1 MDHINWSEDSH
12 QYFSTDTCTC
22 MWQDLICTGIFF
34 FALMCHYF
42 KVFQN
47 LWNYLQLLQDLK
59 LQNLQCWGHIFWKY
73 LDCFFVSLVLSVL
86 RDWWTWNF
94 CGNFRDNYK
103 NKLLKQKLRLRE
115 AVYDNLKWSR
125 NWDWGRQSMITW
137 SETEIKI
144 GGGSLW

>member
-1 MDHINWSEDSH
+1 
-12 QYFSTDTCTC
+12 
-22 MWQDLICTGIFF
+22 
-34 FALMCHYF
+34 
-42 KVFQN
+42 
-47 LWNYLQLLQDLK
+47 LQLLQDLK

-103 NKLLKQKLRLRE
+103 TN
-115 AVYDNLKWSR
+115 Y
-125 NWDWGRQSMITW
+125 WDWGKQSMITW
-137 SETEIKI
+137 SEAEIEI